1 MVGAFVLVP
10 ADAAAVGGVE
20 RFDPQCNLVV
30 FHLVT
35 LAVFGSERIRFS
47 SPHGNSDGVVTRASR
62 DSKHGMLDPDKTVIG
77 DPVPLI
83 LRRWLQTWRPCF
95 TAPSWEHVL
104 VLVMGALLAT
114 GKRTVTSC
122 LRVTG
127 RAEASNFASYH
138 QILNRARWSSRSVAR
153 LLLGIVVD
161 RLVPAGPVVI
171 GMDDT
176 IERRWGRR
184 ISARGIY
191 RDPVRSSHGHF
202 VKASGLRWLS
212 FMVLTPVS
220 WTSLIK
226 ALPVLTLLAPSER
239 SNRGR
244 GCRHK
249 LLTDWARQ
257 GALQLS
263 RWLPHRQIIFIGD
276 SSFAVHELAHA
287 IVRRATL
294 ISRLRLDANLFAP
307 PAERTSRT
315 MGRPAQKGLAL
326 PKLKTLLSNPATCW
340 TRIFVSAWYGHVSG
354 KALEI
359 TSGVALWYRPG
370 TPVLSV
376 RWVLVRDPDGRRDPQ
391 AFFST
396 DVTIEPADIIA
407 LYVRRWQ
414 IEVTFAETRAHLG
427 VETQRQWT
435 DKAIARTTP
444 ALLGFYSLISLWAG
458 DLLTSS
464 STPYAAAWYRKTS
477 LTFSDAIGAVR
488 LQLWVGDINAHS
500 PPHREPQRIPPSRL
514 VRMANALCF
523 AT

>member
-1 MVGAFVLVP
+1 
-10 ADAAAVGGVE
+10 
-20 RFDPQCNLVV
+20 
-30 FHLVT
+30 
-35 LAVFGSERIRFS
+35 
-47 SPHGNSDGVVTRASR
+47 
-62 DSKHGMLDPDKTVIG
+62 MLDPDKAVIG
-77 DPVPLI
+77 DPVPWI
-83 LRRWLQTWRPCF
+83 LRRWLQPWRPCF

-104 VLVMGALLAT
+104 VLVMGAVLAT

-127 RAEASNFASYH
+127 RAEAANFASYH
-138 QILNRARWSSRSVAR
+138 QILNRARWSSRAAAR
-153 LLLGIVVD
+153 RLLGIIVE
-161 RLVPAGPVVI
+161 RLVPDGPVVI

-239 SNRGR
+239 SNRRR

-263 RWLPHRQIIFIGD
+263 RWLPGRQIIFIGD

-307 PAERTSRT
+307 PPKRTASSL
-315 MGRPAQKGLAL
+315 GRPAQKGPAL
-326 PKLKTLLSNPATCW
+326 PKLKTLLSNPATRW
-340 TRIFVSAWYGHVSG
+340 TRIFVSAWYGHAGG

-359 TSGVALWYRPG
+359 TSGTALWYRPG
-370 TPVLSV
+370 TPVLPV
-376 RWVLVRDPDGRRDPQ
+376 RWVLVRDPDEKRDPQ

-396 DVTIEPADIIA
+396 DITIEPADIIA

-444 ALLGFYSLISLWAG
+444 ALLGFYSLISLWAC
-458 DLLTSS
+458 DLLAST

-488 LQLWVGDINAHS
+488 LQFWVGDINSHS
-500 PPHREPQRIPPSRL
+500 PPHREPQIIPPSRL

>member
-1 MVGAFVLVP
+1 
-10 ADAAAVGGVE
+10 
-20 RFDPQCNLVV
+20 
-30 FHLVT
+30 
-35 LAVFGSERIRFS
+35 
-47 SPHGNSDGVVTRASR
+47 
-62 DSKHGMLDPDKTVIG
+62 MLHHPKAIVG
-77 DPVPLI
+77 DPVPQI
-83 LRRWLQTWRPCF
+83 LRQWLQAWRACF

-104 VLVMGALLAT
+104 VLVMGALLAP
-114 GKRTVTSC
+114 GKRTVSSC
-122 LRVTG
+122 LRMTG
-127 RAEASNFASYH
+127 RAEAANFATYH
-138 QILNRARWSSRSVAR
+138 QILNRARWSPRAVAR
-153 LLLGIVVD
+153 RLLGIVIE
-161 RLVPAGPVVI
+161 RLVPHGPVVI

-184 ISARGIY
+184 ITARGIY

-239 SNRGR
+239 SNRQR
-244 GCRHK
+244 GGRHK

-257 GALQLS
+257 GALQLC
-263 RWLPHRQIIFIGD
+263 RWLPGRRIIFVGD

-287 IVRRATL
+287 ITRRATL
-294 ISRLRLDANLFAP
+294 ISRLRLDASLFAP
-307 PAERTSRT
+307 PAKRTSRT
-315 MGRPAQKGLAL
+315 MGRPAQKGTAL
-326 PKLKTLLSNPATCW
+326 PKLKTLLSNPATIW
-340 TRIFVSAWYGHVSG
+340 TRILVSAWYGHVDG

-359 TSGVALWYRPG
+359 TSDIALWYRPG
-370 TPVLSV
+370 TPVLPV
-376 RWVLVRDPDGRRDPQ
+376 RWVLVRDPDGKRDPQ

-396 DVTIEPADIIA
+396 DVTHEPTDIIA

-435 DKAIARTTP
+435 DNAIARTTP
-444 ALLGFYSLISLWAG
+444 ALLGLYSLVSLWAG
-458 DLLTSS
+458 DLLTSDS
-464 STPYAAAWYRKTS
+464 IPYAAAWYRKTN

-488 LQLWVGDINAHS
+488 LQLWVGDINQRS
-500 PPHREPQRIPPSRL
+500 PPNREPQYIPPIRII
-514 VRMANALCF
+514 RMAQALCF